1 MSKTL
6 SEKVGQA
13 LGLGDAHPITPFQA
27 AIPQSALTDL
37 KQRLDLTRWPDPETV
52 GDWSQG
58 VPLKKLQALVEYW
71 RTGYDW
77 RRAEARL
84 NSFPNYRTPID
95 GLDIHFIH
103 VRSRHENALP
113 LLLTHGWPGS
123 VFEFFKSIPLLTDP
137 TAHGGQAE
145 DAFHVIIPSLP
156 GYGFSGKPTKTGWNM
171 ARTAKAWA
179 ELMHRLGY
187 THWVAQGGDWGAGVS
202 TALAHLKPK
211 GLAGIHLNMPF
222 AVPEKLPPENPTAEE
237 KRALAQLHAFDTEGS
252 GYFRQQTTR
261 PQTVGYALADSPA
274 GQAAWI
280 YEKFQMWTDN
290 SGEPESV
297 LSQDEMLDTITL
309 YWLTDTAASSA
320 RMYWENAGATFSG
333 GKLDLP
339 VGASIFPKEIF
350 RLPKRWAEQSYSKL
364 IYWNEAE
371 KGGHFAAFEQPG
383 IFVRELRACFRQL
396 RPV

>member
-1 MSKTL
+1 MS
-6 SEKVGQA
+6 
-13 LGLGDAHPITPFQA
+13 HPITPFQA
-27 AIPQSALTDL
+27 SIPQSALTDL

-84 NSFPNYRTPID
+84 NSHPNYRTQLD
-95 GLDIHFIH
+95 GLDIHFLHIH
-103 VRSRHENALP
+103 SKHPNALP

-123 VFEFFKSIPLLTDP
+123 VFEFFKAIPLLTDP

-145 DAFHVIIPSLP
+145 DAFHLIIPSLP

-202 TALAHLKPK
+202 TMLAHLKPQ
-211 GLAGIHLNMPF
+211 GLAGIHLNLPF
-222 AVPEKLPPENPTAEE
+222 AVPEKLPEHPTAEE
-237 KRALAQLHAFDTEGS
+237 KRAMAQLHAFATDGS

-297 LSQDEMLDTITL
+297 LSQDEMLDTIAL

-320 RMYWENAGATFSG
+320 RMYWENSSAGFSG

-339 VGASIFPKEIF
+339 VGVSIFPGEIF
-350 RLPKRWAEQSYSKL
+350 RLPKRWAEQTYSKL
-364 IYWNEAE
+364 IYWNEVE
-371 KGGHFAAFEQPG
+371 KGGHFAAFEQPE
-383 IFVRELRACFRQL
+383 IFARELRACFRQL
-396 RPV
+396 RAP